1 MPTGP
6 SASEPPGAGG
16 CGRAPAAGLS
26 SAVAQR
32 RLAEVGPNAI
42 AETKG
47 PSRLR
52 RFLVNVVQLLA
63 LLLWA
68 GAGLALLAGMPQL
81 AAAIVVVILVN
92 AVFSYLQEERAE
104 RAVAALRRMLPQRVR
119 IRRDGET
126 AEIPGE
132 EVVPGD
138 VLLLEPGDRVAA
150 DAELVLARDLRV
162 DESALTGES
171 TPVAPEREVFAG
183 TYVTAGTA
191 EAVVTATGMGTRF
204 GHIAALA
211 QTLLPPLIK
220 GGRSILEASFDVDRT
235 YDLIESERVTIM
247 FGVPAMFNFIAQS
260 PRWDTADLSS
270 LRNLLCGG
278 APVPEPLIRRYQ
290 ERGLTF
296 LQGYG
301 MTETSPGALFL
312 SAEDSVRKAGTAGVP
327 SFFTDVRVVTADG
340 RDAAPGEPGEV
351 IVQGPNVMLGYWNK
365 PEATAEA
372 LRDGWFHSGDIA
384 VKDEEGYARIADRL
398 KDMIIS
404 GGENIYPA
412 EVEEVLYGHPAV
424 AECAVIGVPD
434 ERWGEVGK
442 AIVVL
447 RPGMTATAEEII
459 KFFDGRL
466 ARYKIPKHV
475 EFVDALPRNGSG
487 KILKHVLRERHG

>member
-1 MPTGP
+1 MRNQGIGSWPRRRARMTP
-6 SASEPPGAGG
+6 KKVALT
-16 CGRAPAAGLS
+16 CDGRDLTYAELAER
-26 SAVAQR
+26 VD
-32 RLAEVGPNAI
+32 RLAN
-42 AETKG
+42 
-47 PSRLR
+47 
-52 RFLVNVVQLLA
+52 
-63 LLLWA
+63 
-68 GAGLALLAGMPQL
+68 
-81 AAAIVVVILVN
+81 
-92 AVFSYLQEERAE
+92 
-104 RAVAALRRMLPQRVR
+104 ALRGLG
-119 IRRDGET
+119 IRR
-126 AEIPGE
+126 
-132 EVVPGD
+132 
-138 VLLLEPGDRVAA
+138 GDRVAYLGVNHTSYA
-150 DAELVLARDLRV
+150 ETLFALGLLGAVFVPLNHRLTAPELQYILDDSGAELLICGRSHRHMAEQLRV
-162 DESALTGES
+162 KRTIVDDESGEYEKLVAS
-171 TPVAPEREVFAG
+171 GAPEPIDEEVSLGDLCLIMYTSG
-183 TYVTAGTA
+183 TTGKPKGAMLSHGNLTWNTYNLLVDVDLTSSEVTLISAPL
-191 EAVVTATGMGTRF
+191 F
-204 GHIAALA
+204 HIAALA
-211 QTLLPPLIK
+211 QTLLPTLIK

-278 APVPEPLIRRYQ
+278 TPVPEPLIRRYQ